1 MLRKTAALLVVLF
14 LPACGG
20 GGGGGSAGTSG
31 GPAASV
37 ATTVEFTRGYAQFTG
52 TPSATAAGDI
62 DGDGRDDV
70 VVVTSG
76 NEQQLYVFY
85 QRAAGPESASAPTSP
100 AGSSDKGVST
110 AVCDV
115 DGDGRNEIL
124 VGYAAGD
131 LGIYKPG
138 SDGRPAL
145 WRTLAGVGSATVLCT
160 DVDGDGLSDVVT
172 TGRSGVTLQ
181 VLLQRAGALV
191 EEASYT
197 DNVQLGAHDVG
208 DIDGDGTPDIV
219 FFDPAQAG
227 IFAYLQTAPGR
238 FAAPVAI
245 DFARMGAGVRG
256 LAVARLGAGKRN
268 LVATGAQ
275 LVIATQGAAP
285 VSLATMESPGYVRV
299 RDINGDALPDIIV
312 FHDGA
317 VGVYFQNTDGT
328 FSAEQVLQT
337 YPADPTPGS
346 APIAFGDFDGDG
358 RLDIAVASQTGLSL
372 FFQDGSP

>member
-20 GGGGGSAGTSG
+20 GGGGGNSSAGG
-31 GPAASV
+31 AGPVVAAAS
-37 ATTVEFTRGYAQFTG
+37 TTPEFTRGYAQFTG
-52 TPSATAAGDI
+52 TPSATAAGDV

-145 WRTLAGVGSATVLCT
+145 WRTLAGIGSATVLCT
-160 DVDGDGLSDVVT
+160 DVDGDGLSDVIT
-172 TGRSGVTLQ
+172 TGKSGVTMQ

-191 EEASYT
+191 EEGSYA

-208 DIDGDGTPDIV
+208 DIDGDGKTDLV
-219 FFDPAQAG
+219 FFDAAKG
-227 IFAYLQTAPGR
+227 GLFAYPQTTPGR
-238 FAAPVAI
+238 FGTPVALDFAPV
-245 DFARMGAGVRG
+245 GLSVKG
-256 LAVARLGAGKRN
+256 LAISGKKVVAA
-268 LVATGAQ
+268 GAQ
-275 LVIATQGAAP
+275 LVIATPGAAP
-285 VSLATMESPGYVRV
+285 VALPTMESAGYVRV
-299 RDINGDALPDIIV
+299 RDINGDGLSDIVV

-317 VGVYFQNTDGT
+317 VGVYLQNTDGT
-328 FSAEQVLQT
+328 FGAEQILHT
-337 YPADPTPGS
+337 YPADPSVGAS
-346 APIAFGDFDGDG
+346 VIAFGDFDADG
-358 RLDIAVASQTGLSL
+358 KVDIAVASQTALSL
-372 FFQDGSP
+372 FFQD